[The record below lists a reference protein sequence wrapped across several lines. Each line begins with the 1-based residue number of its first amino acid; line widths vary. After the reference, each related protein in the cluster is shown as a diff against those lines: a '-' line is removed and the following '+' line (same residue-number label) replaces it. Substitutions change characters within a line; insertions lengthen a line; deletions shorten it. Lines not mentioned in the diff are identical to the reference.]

1 MDTQDFNYDALIL
14 AAGTFPSR
22 PALTALLR
30 THPRIICCDG
40 AAASFAERIGRLP
53 WRVVGDLDSLPPD
66 WQTAH
71 SEIITH
77 ESEQETN
84 DLSKAM
90 RLAAREGLR
99 RIAILGATGKREDH
113 TLGNISLLI
122 DYMQQGFSV
131 VMLTDF
137 GIFIPCSGEYSAS
150 LPLDTPISVF
160 SFGAKGMRSQG
171 LRYPLYDFNRLWQGT
186 LNSTSEGEVRVTC
199 EGDFLI
205 YRAWT
210 SSCHGER

>member
-137 GIFIPCSGEYSAS
+137 GVFIPCSDEYSAS
-150 LPLDTPISVF
+150 LPLGTPISVF
-160 SFGAKGMRSQG
+160 AFGAKRMRSQG
-171 LRYPLYDFNRLWQGT
+171 LRYPLYDFSRLWQGT
-186 LNSTSEGEVRVTC
+186 LNSTSEEEVRITC
-199 EGDFLI
+199 KGDFLI